1 LASSGT
7 TTPCYWTLR
16 VTDLSVSGD
25 WVYAFGKAGDV
36 FVTGDGNRDNKIEIG
51 EVRNGN
57 MWLPDASGNGTYGA
71 GDITHVFGK
80 ERDVQVTGKWS

>member
-1 LASSGT
+1 MSSGT

-25 WVYAFGKAGDV
+25 LVYAFGKAGDV
-36 FVTGDGNRDNKIEIG
+36 FVTGDWNLDNKIEIG

-57 MWLPDASGNGTYGA
+57 MWLPDASVNGTYGA
-71 GDITHVFGK
+71 GDSTCVFGK
-80 ERDVQVTGKWS
+80 EWDVYVSGKWS